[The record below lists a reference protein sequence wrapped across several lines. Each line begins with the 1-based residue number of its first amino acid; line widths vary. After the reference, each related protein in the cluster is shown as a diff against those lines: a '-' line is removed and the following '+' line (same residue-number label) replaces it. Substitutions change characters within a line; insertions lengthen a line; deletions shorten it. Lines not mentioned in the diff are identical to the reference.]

1 MKLHV
6 IILIIC
12 ILTSAHSRGQNF
24 KGRITDKDGE
34 ALYGSTIYVKEINQG
49 LVCNE
54 DGYYQTTLTTG
65 NYNIEYKCLG
75 FKGEERKIQIEQ
87 NKITTVDITLTENPF
102 TLKEITVSNQ
112 EDPAYPIMRKAIE
125 RAPLYAGAAKEYTAD
140 VYIKVNAELLKVSSL
155 IDKMAKK
162 EEGVKLS
169 DFKDRLFTQE
179 SFNEIQFTTPDKYKQ
194 TVKAFSSSIPDNMS
208 STDAMGMLSTSLYM
222 PKVNMYVSP
231 LNPKAFSYYKF
242 RYEGFLEENGI
253 TINKI
258 KVEPKMNDP
267 ILFEGY
273 IYIADNTWHIYS
285 AELNTNAYGTRQA
298 YTVTFQELATNTY
311 LPITYLIAADISIL
325 GIKATMNYYSSLTYT
340 DIKVNDEI
348 VQELTEKKKTKKREF
363 EIQRRDSLYTI
374 ISDSLATKRD
384 STYWANIRVVPLD
397 EREIR
402 TFIIKD
408 SIQQHLDSARNAHHN
423 PGFSFENILNGGKIG
438 TDSSKVIIRYE
449 GLLNGALKEF
459 NFVDG
464 WWLGQR
470 FQIESKIGKHNR
482 LVFSPHLYYVL
493 SRKRLLGGADV
504 DFKYAP
510 LRLGNLKISA
520 GSVSED
526 FNPDGIHRF
535 NNFSSSLIYGRN
547 YNYFYQKDYV
557 SAFNHIDLANG
568 LKLTTGI
575 EIARRRGLSNSTD
588 YTWGKKKEI
597 KPNIFPDERF
607 DKTAI
612 HIGLDY
618 TPYSYYMIRDGAKT
632 YVKQTSPTFY
642 IKYDQGFSSWQTNNS
657 KYHKLWGGLYQNIKL
672 SEFSNL
678 DYQLEGGKFIGN
690 RDKIHFV
697 DYQHFNTSN
706 VTVNMKSPFTSFML
720 LDNYIASTNRYWLR
734 TNINYES
741 KYILLKRLPFL
752 QGKMFNETL
761 HLKNLYTPDMKLYT
775 EAGYSLNFTKLLNV
789 GAFVSFKKA
798 KYQDFGIRVL
808 FDLDNIKKMIE

>member
-1 MKLHV
+1 MKLHF
-6 IILIIC
+6 IAFIIC
-12 ILTSAHSRGQNF
+12 ILISIHSYAQNF
-24 KGRITDKDGE
+24 KGKITDKNGE
-34 ALYGSTIYVKEINQG
+34 ALYGSTIYIKEINQG

-54 DGYYQTTLTTG
+54 EGYYQATLAAG
-65 NYNIEYKCLG
+65 NYNVEYKCLG
-75 FKGEERKIQIEQ
+75 FKREEREIQIS
-87 NKITTVDITLTENPF
+87 NNGITTVDIVLIENPF
-102 TLKEITVSNQ
+102 TLNEITISSQ

-169 DFKDRLFTQE
+169 DFKDQLFAQE
-179 SFNEIQFTTPDKYKQ
+179 SFNEIQFTAPDKYKQ
-194 TVKAFSSSIPDNMS
+194 TVKAFSSSIPDNMNS
-208 STDAMGMLSTSLYM
+208 KDAMGMLNSSLYM
-222 PKVNMYVSP
+222 PKVNMYISP

-242 RYEGFLEENGI
+242 RYEGFSEENGI

-258 KVEPKMNDP
+258 KVEPKVKDP
-267 ILFEGY
+267 VLFEGY
-273 IYIADNTWHIYS
+273 IYMADNTWHIYS
-285 AELNTNAYGTRQA
+285 AELDTNTYGTKQT

-311 LPITYLIAADISIL
+311 LPITYLIASDINIL

-340 DIKVNDEI
+340 DIKVNTEI
-348 VQELTEKKKTKKREF
+348 VKELAEKKKSKKREF

-374 ISDSLATKRD
+374 TSDSLATKRD
-384 STYWANIRVVPLD
+384 SAYWANIRAIPLE
-397 EREIR
+397 EREVI
-402 TFIIKD
+402 TFVKKD
-408 SIQQHLDSARNAHHN
+408 AIQQHLDSARNAHHN
-423 PGFSFENILNGGKIG
+423 SGFSFESLLNGGKTG

-449 GLLNGALKEF
+449 GLLNAFLKEF

-470 FQIESKIGKHNR
+470 FQIESKIGKHNK
-482 LVFSPHLYYVL
+482 LTISPYAYYAL
-493 SRKRLLGGADV
+493 SRKRLLGGGDI
-504 DFKYAP
+504 DLRYAP

-547 YNYFYQKDYV
+547 YNYYYQKDYI
-557 SAFNHIDLANG
+557 SASNEIDLANG
-568 LKLTTGI
+568 LRLTTGA
-575 EIARRRGLSNSTD
+575 EIARRRGLYNSTD
-588 YTWGKKKEI
+588 YTWGKKREI
-597 KPNIFPDERF
+597 KPNIFPDDRF

-612 HIGLDY
+612 YIGMNY
-618 TPYSYYMIRDGAKT
+618 TPYSYYTIRDGAKT
-632 YVKQTSPTFY
+632 YVKRTSPTFY
-642 IKYDQGFSSWQTNNS
+642 IRYDQGFSSWQTNNS
-657 KYHKLWGGLYQNIKL
+657 KYQKLTGGLYQNIQL

-678 DYQLEGGKFIGN
+678 NYQLEGGKFIGS
-690 RDKIHFV
+690 RDKIHFA
-697 DYQHFNTSN
+697 DFQHFNTSN
-706 VTVNMKSPFTSFML
+706 VIVSLKSPFTSFML
-720 LDNYIASTNRYWLR
+720 LDNYVASTKRYWLR
-734 TNINYES
+734 SNINYES

-752 QGKMFNETL
+752 QGKMFSETI
-761 HLKNLYTPDMKLYT
+761 HMKNLYTPDMKLYT

-808 FDLDNIKKMIE
+808 FDIENIKKMID